1 MFLNLRSLIA
11 KPTKADSY
19 TAKSL
24 SKPTLFY
31 LEGEAVTEFRYH
43 IVEAEEEMRPDL
55 VSERFFGHTGFTDLI
70 CKYNNIYNP
79 FSLERG
85 DLIKVP
91 YKAELYYSSAGEPDK
106 IIDKGTIKAAP
117 NFVAKSTKD
126 TKRLAYLQQIA
137 KNKGVDSAAAL
148 QNGAELGS
156 ISVPP
161 NFNLPNQSNIKKE
174 NGLIIFGGDVTGAGT
189 KGTVTPVSRTTVVN
203 KINGTA

>member
-1 MFLNLRSLIA
+1 VEYESS
-11 KPTKADSY
+11 KVSPSY
-19 TAKSL
+19 PKV
-24 SKPTLFY
+24 LF
-31 LEGEAVTEFRYH
+31 F
-43 IVEAEEEMRPDL
+43 
-55 VSERFFGHTGFTDLI
+55 
-70 CKYNNIYNP
+70 NI
-79 FSLERG
+79 R
-85 DLIKVP
+85 LIKLI
-91 YKAELYYSSAGEPDK
+91 LYWSSCDILTLYILINIFYFSFVNLINILENK